1 MRALDGVPRET
12 TLAEMSATIA
22 HEVNQPLAA
31 IVMGAE
37 TSLRWLKRDDPDI
50 AKI

>member
-1 MRALDGVPRET
+1 MA

-37 TSLRWLKRDDPDI
+37 TGLRWL
-50 AKI
+50 